1 MLILKDIIK
10 RYGNKIVLNN
20 INLQFSNCGLVFI
33 LGPSGSGKS
42 TLLNLIGKLDSID
55 NGSILLNG
63 KDITDISNE
72 EFYNNKVGFVFQH
85 YNLINYLTVTDNLKL
100 VTSGSPEKLI
110 NYLQLDKIKNQI
122 VSTLSGGEQQRVAI
136 ARAIANDPQIILCD
150 EPTGAL
156 DNLTGQK
163 MIEILKSIAKEKL
176 VIVVTHNTEIASKY
190 GDRIINLCDG
200 KIVGDKIIVSTPEI
214 PFQGKP
220 RKRYKSCFK
229 NLYSYIR
236 GSLLNKKKRNILTT
250 LAFSIGIT
258 SLLLVFGMATG
269 LKESLSAYEESS
281 LGDYPIYISET
292 SADLTDEIET
302 IFSNKQISDS
312 DTVYSYDISQKNI
325 IDKELVDYLDQL
337 DFYLKYSQHIYS
349 YEENYLATIPKKN
362 KDLFFSNFNI
372 LAGNLPTT
380 TSEVLL
386 LIDQQNHINNSILN
400 IIGLHDSDYSF
411 SELLGYRYS
420 IGNSTFQ
427 IVGIIQGKKD
437 SYFADS
443 SYILYD
449 EKNFANMLP
458 IEFLLFPSDYTDKQ
472 NLKKA
477 ISEYAT
483 AEISYIDYANTITDV
498 SKTLIDIL
506 SFVLSVFCAISLT
519 ICIIMMGILSYISV
533 IERSKDL
540 AILRVLGY
548 TKRHLK
554 GCFYLENSIILIASM
569 CVSSIFIGVLANIL
583 NQLIFDITA
592 LERVI
597 TLNFITVIKVWAFCE
612 FLVIISTSIPLRY
625 ISRQNVVK
633 ALQYE

>member
-1 MLILKDIIK
+1 MLVIKDVIK

-55 NGSILLNG
+55 KGTISINEQ
-63 KDITDISNE
+63 DITDISNE

-200 KIVGDKIIVSTPEI
+200 KIVGDKIIVSTPEV

-258 SLLLVFGMATG
+258 LLLLVFGMATG

-302 IFSNKQISDS
+302 VFSNKQISDS

-349 YEENYLATIPKKN
+349 YEGNYLATIPKKN

-386 LIDQQNHINNSILN
+386 LIDQQNHINNRILN

-437 SYFADS
+437 SYFVDS

-458 IEFLLFPSDYTDKQ
+458 IEFLLFPNDYTDKQ

-554 GCFYLENSIILIASM
+554 GCFYLENSIILIASI
-569 CVSSIFIGVLANIL
+569 CVSSIFIGVLANVL

-612 FLVIISTSIPLRY
+612 FLVLISTSIPLRY

>member
-1 MLILKDIIK
+1 MLVIKDVIK

-55 NGSILLNG
+55 KGTISINEQ
-63 KDITDISNE
+63 DITDISNE

-200 KIVGDKIIVSTPEI
+200 KIVGDKIIVSPPEI

-236 GSLLNKKKRNILTT
+236 GSLLNKRKRHILTT

-302 IFSNKQISDS
+302 IFSNKQVSDS

-349 YEENYLATIPKKN
+349 YEGNYLATIPKKN

-400 IIGLHDSDYSF
+400 IIGLRDSDYSF

-437 SYFADS
+437 SYFVDS

-458 IEFLLFPSDYTDKQ
+458 IEFLLFPNDYTDKQ

-483 AEISYIDYANTITDV
+483 TEISYIDYANTITDV

-506 SFVLSVFCAISLT
+506 SIVLSVFCAISLT

-554 GCFYLENSIILIASM
+554 GCFYLENSIILIASI
-569 CVSSIFIGVLANIL
+569 CVSSIFIGGLANIL

-592 LERVI
+592 LESVI
-597 TLNFITVIKVWAFCE
+597 ILNFITVIKVWAFCE
-612 FLVIISTSIPLRY
+612 FLVLISTSIPLRY

>member
-1 MLILKDIIK
+1 MLVIKDVIK

-55 NGSILLNG
+55 KGTISINEQ
-63 KDITDISNE
+63 DITDISNE

-85 YNLINYLTVTDNLKL
+85 YNLLNYLTVTDNLKL

-200 KIVGDKIIVSTPEI
+200 KIVGDKIIVSPPEI

-236 GSLLNKKKRNILTT
+236 GSLLNKRKRHILTT

-302 IFSNKQISDS
+302 IFSNKQVSDS

-349 YEENYLATIPKKN
+349 YEGNYLATIPKKN

-400 IIGLHDSDYSF
+400 IIGLRDSDYSF

-458 IEFLLFPSDYTDKQ
+458 IEFLLFPNDYTDKQ

-483 AEISYIDYANTITDV
+483 TEISYIDYANTITDV

-506 SFVLSVFCAISLT
+506 SIVLSVFCAISLT

-554 GCFYLENSIILIASM
+554 GCFYLENSIILIASI
-569 CVSSIFIGVLANIL
+569 CVSSIFIGGLANIL

-592 LERVI
+592 LESVI
-597 TLNFITVIKVWAFCE
+597 ILNFITVIKVWAFCE
-612 FLVIISTSIPLRY
+612 FLVLISTSIPLRY

>member
-1 MLILKDIIK
+1 MLILKDVIK

-85 YNLINYLTVTDNLKL
+85 YNLINYLTVTNNLKL

-200 KIVGDKIIVSTPEI
+200 KIFGDKIIVSTPEI

-236 GSLLNKKKRNILTT
+236 GSLLNKRKRNILTT

-349 YEENYLATIPKKN
+349 YEGNYLATIPKKN

-400 IIGLHDSDYSF
+400 IISLHDSDYSF

-437 SYFADS
+437 SYFVDS

-458 IEFLLFPSDYTDKQ
+458 IEFLLFPNDYTDKQ

-554 GCFYLENSIILIASM
+554 GCFYLENSIILIASI

>member
-1 MLILKDIIK
+1 MLILKDVIK

-20 INLQFSNCGLVFI
+20 INLQFSNCELVFI

-55 NGSILLNG
+55 KGTISINGQ
-63 KDITDISNE
+63 DITDISNE

-236 GSLLNKKKRNILTT
+236 GSLLNKRKRNILTT

-349 YEENYLATIPKKN
+349 YEGNYLATIPKKN
-362 KDLFFSNFNI
+362 KDLFFSNFNV

-437 SYFADS
+437 SYFVDS

-458 IEFLLFPSDYTDKQ
+458 IEFLLFPNDYTDKQ

-554 GCFYLENSIILIASM
+554 GCFYLENSIILIASI
-569 CVSSIFIGVLANIL
+569 CVSSIFIGVLANVL

>member
-1 MLILKDIIK
+1 MLVIKDVIK

-55 NGSILLNG
+55 KGTISINEQ
-63 KDITDISNE
+63 DITDISNE

-85 YNLINYLTVTDNLKL
+85 YNLLNYLTVTDNLKL
-100 VTSGSPEKLI
+100 VTSGSPEKVI

-200 KIVGDKIIVSTPEI
+200 KIVGDKIIVSPPEI

-236 GSLLNKKKRNILTT
+236 GSLLNKRKRHILTT

-302 IFSNKQISDS
+302 IFSNKQVSDS

-349 YEENYLATIPKKN
+349 YEGNYLATIPKKN

-400 IIGLHDSDYSF
+400 IIGLRDSDYSF

-458 IEFLLFPSDYTDKQ
+458 IEFLLFPNDYTDKQ

-483 AEISYIDYANTITDV
+483 TEISYIDYANTITDV

-506 SFVLSVFCAISLT
+506 SIVLSVFCAISLT

-554 GCFYLENSIILIASM
+554 GCFYLENSIILIASI
-569 CVSSIFIGVLANIL
+569 CVSSIFIGGLANIL

-592 LERVI
+592 LESVI
-597 TLNFITVIKVWAFCE
+597 ILNFITVIKVWAFCE
-612 FLVIISTSIPLRY
+612 FLVLISTSIPLRY

>member
-1 MLILKDIIK
+1 MLVIKDVIK

-55 NGSILLNG
+55 KGTISINEQ
-63 KDITDISNE
+63 DITDISNE

-200 KIVGDKIIVSTPEI
+200 KIVGDKIIVSTPEV

-302 IFSNKQISDS
+302 VFSNKQISDS

-349 YEENYLATIPKKN
+349 YEGNYLATIPKKN

-386 LIDQQNHINNSILN
+386 LIDQQNHINNRILN

-437 SYFADS
+437 SYFVDS

-458 IEFLLFPSDYTDKQ
+458 IEFLLFPNDYTDKQ

-554 GCFYLENSIILIASM
+554 GCFYLENSIILIASI
-569 CVSSIFIGVLANIL
+569 CVSSIFIGVLANVL

-612 FLVIISTSIPLRY
+612 FLVLISTSIPLRY

>member
-1 MLILKDIIK
+1 MLVIKDVIK

-55 NGSILLNG
+55 KGTISINEQ
-63 KDITDISNE
+63 DITDISNE

-200 KIVGDKIIVSTPEI
+200 KIVGDKIIVSPPEI

-236 GSLLNKKKRNILTT
+236 GSLLNKRKRHILTT

-302 IFSNKQISDS
+302 IFSNKQVSDS

-349 YEENYLATIPKKN
+349 YEGNYLATIPKKN

-400 IIGLHDSDYSF
+400 IIGLRDSDYSF

-437 SYFADS
+437 SYFVDS

-458 IEFLLFPSDYTDKQ
+458 IEFLLFPNDYTDKQ

-483 AEISYIDYANTITDV
+483 TEISYIDYANTITDV

-506 SFVLSVFCAISLT
+506 SIVLSVFCAISLT

-533 IERSKDL
+533 IERYKDL

-554 GCFYLENSIILIASM
+554 GCFYLENSIILIASI
-569 CVSSIFIGVLANIL
+569 CVSSIFIGGLANIL

-592 LERVI
+592 LESVI
-597 TLNFITVIKVWAFCE
+597 ILNFITVIKVWAFCE
-612 FLVIISTSIPLRY
+612 FLVLISTSIPLRY

>member
-1 MLILKDIIK
+1 MLILKDVIK
-10 RYGNKIVLNN
+10 RYGNKVVLNN

-55 NGSILLNG
+55 KGTISINEQ
-63 KDITDISNE
+63 DITDISNE

-200 KIVGDKIIVSTPEI
+200 KIVGDKIIVSTPEV

-349 YEENYLATIPKKN
+349 YEGNYLATIPKKN
-362 KDLFFSNFNI
+362 KDLFFSNFNV

-437 SYFADS
+437 SYFVDS

-458 IEFLLFPSDYTDKQ
+458 IEFLLFPNDYTDKQ

-506 SFVLSVFCAISLT
+506 SIVLSVFCAISLT

-554 GCFYLENSIILIASM
+554 GCFYLENSIILIASICM
-569 CVSSIFIGVLANIL
+569 SSIFIGVLANVL

>member
-1 MLILKDIIK
+1 MLVIKDVIK

-55 NGSILLNG
+55 KGTISINEQ
-63 KDITDISNE
+63 DITDISNE

-200 KIVGDKIIVSTPEI
+200 KIVGDKIIVSPPEI

-236 GSLLNKKKRNILTT
+236 GSLLNKRKRHILTT

-302 IFSNKQISDS
+302 IFSNKQVSDS

-349 YEENYLATIPKKN
+349 YEGNYLATIPKKN

-400 IIGLHDSDYSF
+400 IIGLRDSDYSF

-437 SYFADS
+437 SYFVDS

-458 IEFLLFPSDYTDKQ
+458 IEFLLFPNDYTDKQ

-483 AEISYIDYANTITDV
+483 TEISYIDYANTITDV

-506 SFVLSVFCAISLT
+506 SIVLSVFCAISLT

-554 GCFYLENSIILIASM
+554 GCFYLENSIILIASI

-612 FLVIISTSIPLRY
+612 FLVLISTSIPLRY

>member
-1 MLILKDIIK
+1 MLVLKDVIK

-55 NGSILLNG
+55 KGTISINEQ
-63 KDITDISNE
+63 DITDISNE

-190 GDRIINLCDG
+190 GDRIIKLCDG
-200 KIVGDKIIVSTPEI
+200 KIVGDKIIVSPPEI

-236 GSLLNKKKRNILTT
+236 GSLLNKRKRHILTT

-302 IFSNKQISDS
+302 IFSNKQVSDS

-349 YEENYLATIPKKN
+349 YEGNYLATIPKKN

-380 TSEVLL
+380 TREVLL

-458 IEFLLFPSDYTDKQ
+458 IEFLLFPNDYTDKQ

-483 AEISYIDYANTITDV
+483 TEISYIDYANTITDV

-506 SFVLSVFCAISLT
+506 SIVLSVFCAISLT

-554 GCFYLENSIILIASM
+554 GCFYLENSIILIASI
-569 CVSSIFIGVLANIL
+569 CVSSIFIGGLANIL

-592 LERVI
+592 LESVI
-597 TLNFITVIKVWAFCE
+597 ILSFITVIKVWAFCE
-612 FLVIISTSIPLRY
+612 FLVLISTSIPLRY